1 MNILKLINLGAEAK
15 ISLDDG
21 IVTKDRIPKGYR
33 EKVLDVKIRKARTKK
48 EAKLLERAK
57 VAGVMVP
64 NVLGT
69 RDFSIQMDFVS
80 GSCVKDIL
88 SAGNM
93 KKICASIGSS
103 IAKLH
108 NASIIHG
115 DLTTSNMILSS
126 DKVYFIDFGLGQVS
140 SKVEDKAT
148 DLHLLEEAI
157 ESTHYTISSGALKV
171 VFASYLKDCD
181 DGDEV
186 MARLSAI
193 RLRGRYVVRGSD

>member
-1 MNILKLINLGAEAK
+1 MKLLNIGAEAK
-15 ISLDDG
+15 ISVDDG

-33 EKVLDVKIRKARTKK
+33 EGALDIKIRKARTKK

-64 NVLGT
+64 NILGM
-69 RDFSIQMDFVS
+69 RDFSIQMDFVD
-80 GSCVKDIL
+80 GMRVKDIVDD
-88 SAGNM
+88 SNM
-93 KKICASIGSS
+93 KKICADIGLS

-157 ESTHYTISSGALKV
+157 ESTHYELAEDALKLI
-171 VFASYLKDCD
+171 FKSYLKNCN
-181 DGDEV
+181 DGKNV
-186 MARLSAI
+186 MARLSEI
-193 RLRGRYVVRGSD
+193 RLRGRYVVRGSDLI